1 MDSLI
6 DSLTGGHVAEV
17 KIVLTSIVAALA
29 MYQTFLMAVGYGK
42 LRIRFLTSRTASF
55 THRGTGDAIVPI
67 TLLVAIMCLGYF
79 GIEDA
84 LEHAPR
90 PVTLHMISG
99 FLLLLVLTIKIAVVR
114 WWHGMGRFL
123 PALGISVLTLF
134 VITWLSSAGVYL

>member
-67 TLLVAIMCLGYF
+67 TLLVAIM
-79 GIEDA
+79 
-84 LEHAPR
+84 
-90 PVTLHMISG
+90 
-99 FLLLLVLTIKIAVVR
+99 
-114 WWHGMGRFL
+114 
-123 PALGISVLTLF
+123 
-134 VITWLSSAGVYL
+134 